1 MSDKMKKRSLETQAV
16 HAGQVPEDATRSIT
30 TPIYLSSTYRME
42 FPGDES
48 GYVYSRWSNPTR
60 KATERAL
67 AALENGSE
75 AYLFSSGLAAMNAV
89 LNLLKSGDHVVA
101 VNDLYGGSIRQFE
114 QIWKKFGLDFSY
126 IDGTD
131 PVNFASAANEN
142 TRLFWVETPTNPLL
156 DLVDIEAVSKIAK
169 EKKILLAVDNTFATP
184 FIQRPLE
191 LGADI
196 VHHSASKYLSGHCD
210 IIGGVVV
217 AKEKELAE
225 KIFFNQYAIG
235 AQLNPFDSW
244 LLLRGLKT
252 LHLRMERHSVNAMKL
267 VEYLETV
274 DLVDKIYF
282 PGIDGNPIPNKMT
295 MPGGMISFTIKADF
309 ETVKTFA
316 TVTELFI
323 LAESLG
329 GVESLINHP
338 ASMTHSSIP
347 KEEREARGITD
358 SLVRL
363 SVGIENVDD
372 LLIDLRQAFA
382 AIRSKIKQASSSSQ

>member
-114 QIWKKFGLDFSY
+114 QIWKKFGLEFSY

-169 EKKILLAVDNTFATP
+169 AKKILLAVDNTFATP

-382 AIRSKIKQASSSSQ
+382 AIRSKIKQASS

>member
-1 MSDKMKKRSLETQAV
+1 MSDKMRKRSLETQAV
-16 HAGQVPEDATRSIT
+16 HAGLVPEDGTRSIT
-30 TPIYLSSTYRME
+30 TPIYPSSTYRME

-67 AALENGSE
+67 ADLENGSE

-114 QIWKKFGLDFSY
+114 KIWKKFGLDFSY
-126 IDGTD
+126 VDGTD
-131 PVNFASAANEN
+131 PLNFAKAVKKN
-142 TRLFWVETPTNPLL
+142 TRLFWIETPTNPLL
-156 DLVDIEAVSKIAK
+156 ELVDIEAVSKIAK

-210 IIGGVVV
+210 LIGGVLV
-217 AKEKELAE
+217 AKDKELAE

-252 LHLRMERHSVNAMKL
+252 LHIRMERHSVNAMKL

-282 PGIDGNPIPNKMT
+282 PGIDGNSIPNKMT

-382 AIRSKIKQASSSSQ
+382 AIRIKIKQA